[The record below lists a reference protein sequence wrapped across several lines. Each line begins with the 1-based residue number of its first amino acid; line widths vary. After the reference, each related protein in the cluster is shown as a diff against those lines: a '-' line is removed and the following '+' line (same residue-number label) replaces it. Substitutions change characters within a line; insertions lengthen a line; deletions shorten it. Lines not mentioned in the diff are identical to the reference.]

1 MVGGNIFNV
10 MIIVKRINKR
20 GHLSTVYHWVSIT
33 NPYNVNIYTHS
44 SLYRDFFTV
53 SLILSIIYESCNSFG
68 EMTISVNVKIKIIY
82 MY

>member
-44 SLYRDFFTV
+44 SLNT
-53 SLILSIIYESCNSFG
+53 E
-68 EMTISVNVKIKIIY
+68 ISSQFL
-82 MY
+82 